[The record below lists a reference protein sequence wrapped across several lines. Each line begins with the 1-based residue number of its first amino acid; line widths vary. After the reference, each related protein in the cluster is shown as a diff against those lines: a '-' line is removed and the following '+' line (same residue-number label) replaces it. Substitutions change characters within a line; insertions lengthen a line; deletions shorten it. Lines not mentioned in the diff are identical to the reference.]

1 MTPCSAPAPDGSI
14 ADCTEA
20 IRLKPDFAEAY
31 YLRGIA
37 YVATDDHDKGAA
49 DKKRAKELAPSVGK
63 SYIRAAEAQVKAFKT
78 PLQAYR
84 IDIGTYPNS
93 SQGLESLRNPPSD
106 LTSPTKWRGPYLD
119 APVPADPWSNPYR
132 YEYPGKFQEDW
143 PDIWSCGPDG
153 IDGTDDDIG
162 NWIVA
167 E

>member
-1 MTPCSAPAPDGSI
+1 MRHPTKTRRQPARGGFTLIEVLLVLTILVIIGSI
-14 ADCTEA
+14 AVVA
-20 IRLKPDFAEAY
+20 IVPMQRNA
-31 YLRGIA
+31 
-37 YVATDDHDKGAA
+37 
-49 DKKRAKELAPSVGK
+49 
-63 SYIRAAEAQVKAFKT
+63 YIRAAEAQVKAFKT

-93 SQGLESLRNPPSD
+93 SQALEALRNPPSD
-106 LTSPTKWRGPYLD
+106 LTSPTKWRGPYLET
-119 APVPADPWSNPYR
+119 PVPADPWGNEYR

-143 PDIWSCGPDG
+143 PDIWSFGPDG

>member
-1 MTPCSAPAPDGSI
+1 MRPPTKTRRRPAHRGFTLIEVLLVLTILVIIGSI
-14 ADCTEA
+14 AVVA
-20 IRLKPDFAEAY
+20 IVPMQRNA
-31 YLRGIA
+31 
-37 YVATDDHDKGAA
+37 
-49 DKKRAKELAPSVGK
+49 
-63 SYIRAAEAQVKAFKT
+63 YIRAAEAQVKAFKT

-93 SQGLESLRNPPSD
+93 SQGLEALRNPPSD
-106 LTSPTKWRGPYLD
+106 LTSPTKWRGPYLET
-119 APVPADPWSNPYR
+119 PVPADPWSNPYR

-143 PDIWSCGPDG
+143 PDIWSYGPDG